1 MTNRIVRA
9 LLGVALA
16 KAAILGS
23 WYLYQKAEKQ
33 GQEGKDDTA
42 EAQTEVAAKTETVAE
57 EVAPAVPAKKTRA
70 RKPAVKAEVKKEAPA
85 KKVAAKKTARKTV
98 ARKATPKADSA
109 E

>member
-1 MTNRIVRA
+1 MIMTNRIVRA

-33 GQEGKDDTA
+33 AQEDKEGKSDDVA
-42 EAQTEVAAKTETVAE
+42 VKTEVATEEAE
-57 EVAPAVPAKKTRA
+57 VVAPVAAKKTRA
-70 RKPAVKAEVKKEAPA
+70 RKPAVKAEKVDAPA
-85 KKVAAKKTARKTV
+85 KKVAAKKTARKP
-98 ARKATPKADSA
+98 AAKKATPKADSA

>member
-33 GQEGKDDTA
+33 GQEDKDDTA

-57 EVAPAVPAKKTRA
+57 EVVAVPAKKTRA

-85 KKVAAKKTARKTV
+85 KKVAAKKTARKT
-98 ARKATPKADSA
+98 AAKKATPKADSA

>member
-33 GQEGKDDTA
+33 AQEDKEEKP
-42 EAQTEVAAKTETVAE
+42 EADVAVKTEVATE
-57 EVAPAVPAKKTRA
+57 EVEAVAPVVAKKTRA
-70 RKPAVKAEVKKEAPA
+70 RKPAVKAEKVEAPA
-85 KKVAAKKTARKTV
+85 KKVVAKKTTRKPAAKKA
-98 ARKATPKADSA
+98 APKADSA